1 MDVPA
6 IEGATRMS
14 REHGRYISYLLRLW
28 QTRSEGKLI
37 WRASLE
43 SPHTGERRGFTN
55 LGDLF
60 AFLEKEVSHAE
71 QGADRV
77 GRGRERGDAHRRQ
90 LVDESHDGP
99 K

>member
-1 MDVPA
+1 MHLLPHVFHAVPTRLSGKMNVPA

-14 REHGRYISYLLRLW
+14 REQGRYISYLLRLW

-43 SPHTGERRGFTN
+43 SPHNGERRGFTN

-60 AFLEKEVSHAE
+60 AFLEKEVSR
-71 QGADRV
+71 ADQEPDSV
-77 GRGRERGDAHRRQ
+77 GRG
-90 LVDESHDGP
+90 
-99 K
+99 